1 MEFWTWR
8 QKFNFQKVSLI
19 RLRIDWCKFCEKV
32 SRRFWICPTMRG
44 GGVCLG
50 LEVIT
55 HHNNFLRGSNDD
67 NPPVG
72 LLSFK
77 LRLIHPIY
85 KRELW
90 WIFRFVELL
99 QLYIDL
105 ELFLKRQYRWQP
117 SWSKFFQTFFKFDFF
132 VKVTRTGTILL
143 LVNKFSHL
151 FLFFVLWWH
160 WGWSK
165 KLKVLLRKL
174 RFLPRIMHNCCVG
187 IKVIRG
193 YKSRGEKP

>member
-8 QKFNFQKVSLI
+8 QKFNFQKVCLI

-77 LRLIHPIY
+77 LRLIHHIY

-143 LVNKFSHL
+143 LVNKFSHYSYS
-151 FLFFVLWWH
+151 FFCGDIEDVELQ
-160 WGWSK
+160 
-165 KLKVLLRKL
+165 VMLRKL
-174 RFLPRIMHNCCVG
+174 RFLPRIMHNCSVG
-187 IKVIRG
+187 IKVIQG